1 MDKILIKN
9 LSFSYRPELDVLKEI
24 NLTFNHSPTAI
35 IGQNGAGKTT
45 FVKLLKGLLSPTQ
58 GDIFIKG
65 KNTKNYSAA
74 RLAKDIGLVFQN
86 PNDQIFKNTVLDEVM
101 FGPLNLELCFEKAQK
116 NSLEALRLVKIEDKI
131 KKNPY
136 DLSLA
141 ERKLIG
147 IASVLAMDPD
157 IVIFDEPTIAQDSQG
172 VELIKAIIKDL
183 NSKGKLVI
191 SITHDM
197 DFVADCFSR
206 VIVFQKGKIAL
217 DGTTEMIFS
226 QSKILRSSFLEPPH
240 LTQLGQKLALKNTI
254 LTIEQL
260 VKNYR

>member
-1 MDKILIKN
+1 MDEIVIKN
-9 LSFSYRPELDVLKEI
+9 LSFSYRPELDVLKDI
-24 NLTFNHSPTAI
+24 NLTFNYAPTAI

-45 FVKLLKGLLSPTQ
+45 FVKLLKGLLTPIQ

-65 KNTKNYSAA
+65 KNTRNYSAA
-74 RLAKDIGLVFQN
+74 RLAENIGLVFQN

-101 FGPLNLELCFEKAQK
+101 FGPFNLKLDFEKVEK
-116 NSLEALRLVKIEDKI
+116 NSLEALRLVKMEDKI

-141 ERKLIG
+141 ERKLIS

-157 IVIFDEPTIAQDSQG
+157 IVIFDEPTIAQDNKG
-172 VELIKAIIKDL
+172 LELIKQIINDL
-183 NSKGKLVI
+183 NSRGKLVI

-226 QSKILRSSFLEPPH
+226 QSELLKASFLEPPH
-240 LTQLGQKLALKNTI
+240 LTQLGQKLALKDTI
-254 LTIEQL
+254 LTIQQL
-260 VKNYR
+260 VKNYK